1 MKKKESLKV
10 LNKCLKE
17 ISEMSQEEFDARIEK
32 IEKEKRKRGCA
43 GMITKK
49 KSKETIS

>member
-1 MKKKESLKV
+1 MKKKESLKL

-32 IEKEKRKRGCA
+32 EVVLL
-43 GMITKK
+43 
-49 KSKETIS
+49 